1 MGNSK
6 VKKKC
11 IECCFEVTVVEV
23 KTPRTSRRT
32 SRANSRASVCRTP
45 VQQVV
50 RPRPYYLGFTFN
62 NKHIFLGHCI

>member
-32 SRANSRASVCRTP
+32 SRANSRASVSWTP
-45 VQQVV
+45 VQQVAM
-50 RPRPYYLGFTFN
+50 FTRFY
-62 NKHIFLGHCI
+62 IQQ